1 MVALAAAAAFMNAD
15 AAENM
20 KTTQEA
26 DRPQVKQE
34 AVMSDTEIRHASK
47 VVDTF
52 YDIGVTFARQFENN
66 SMRKLKFE
74 LRTVLRQIE
83 TP

>member
-1 MVALAAAAAFMNAD
+1 MDLGKPGEVSGMLKKAL
-15 AAENM
+15 
-20 KTTQEA
+20 
-26 DRPQVKQE
+26 
-34 AVMSDTEIRHASK
+34 K